1 MSQYTPDD
9 FDKYSC
15 LKPSFG
21 LFLILF
27 LGVKDLLLV
36 VIPPLA
42 QFKSKSTALDYLSE
56 LVQPEMFLA
65 DLAVLVVWM
74 ALINRRPEAKQY
86 WRRIWSSGRAILI
99 GAFSFQAI
107 VLAFEILSNL
117 ESKSFVLRRLDMPL
131 VTTLAVVIGC
141 VMAVLLSQRIKDTF
155 KDWPD
160 IKSSD

>member
-1 MSQYTPDD
+1 MTYSPDD
-9 FDKYSC
+9 YDKNLC

-21 LFLILF
+21 LFVILV

-65 DLAVLVVWM
+65 DLAVLIVLM
-74 ALINRRPEAKQY
+74 ALVNRRPESKQY
-86 WRRIWSSGRAILI
+86 WRRIWLSGRAILI

-107 VLAFEILSNL
+107 VLAFEILSDL

-131 VTTLAVVIGC
+131 VATFAVVIGC
-141 VMAVLLSQRIKDTF
+141 VMAVLSSQRIKDTF

-160 IKSSD
+160 KKLSD